1 MKKSEFLKIAKEY
14 GKVAI
19 ERATIRE
26 VKRVEKLIKEA
37 SEVWTWKKAQVTL
50 KGMLLKIMNA
60 EVRIKGFYT
69 FKYIESGKK
78 IIVVKN
84 S

>member
-14 GKVAI
+14 G
-19 ERATIRE
+19 
-26 VKRVEKLIKEA
+26 KEA